1 MLCLKKCI
9 SNILNRVYIFGSK
22 YLIDFKRLS
31 NTTFNI
37 TFFVRTQLLTELLI
51 ALQVLFSLISN

>member
-37 TFFVRTQLLTELLI
+37 TTFVRTQLLTELLI
-51 ALQVLFSLISN
+51 TLISN